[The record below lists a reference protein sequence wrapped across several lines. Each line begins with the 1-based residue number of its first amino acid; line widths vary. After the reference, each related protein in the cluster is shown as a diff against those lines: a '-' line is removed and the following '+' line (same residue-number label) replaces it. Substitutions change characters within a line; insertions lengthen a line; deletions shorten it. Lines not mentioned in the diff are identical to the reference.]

1 MENRNREIHDIKEY
15 SDSVLYNTDRYVLGK
30 DLLIRNPLNDE
41 KRLTNVLELRL
52 SLIKQ
57 YLETEN
63 GYGMNMM
70 KFVLSNK
77 DRNNVNLLAHLVDMY
92 TEHVER
98 QYVLYKDEGLIKTN
112 YFDHELSLR
121 ENELYKHYNELC
133 NYLLSLDTIELVWG
147 SFNAKEKNRLYDS
160 KYSDGSEYTNY
171 KDNVINSVAKYM
183 TIDEAIDKNQR
194 IRAYNRIFK

>member
-1 MENRNREIHDIKEY
+1 MENKNREIHDIKEY

-70 KFVLSNK
+70 KFILSNK
-77 DRNNVNLLAHLVDMY
+77 DRNNVNLLAHLVDIY
-92 TEHVER
+92 TEQVER
-98 QYVLYKDEGLIKTN
+98 QYGLYKDGDLIKKIISIMN
-112 YFDHELSLR
+112 FL
-121 ENELYKHYNELC
+121 
-133 NYLLSLDTIELVWG
+133 
-147 SFNAKEKNRLYDS
+147 
-160 KYSDGSEYTNY
+160 
-171 KDNVINSVAKYM
+171 
-183 TIDEAIDKNQR
+183 
-194 IRAYNRIFK
+194 